1 MRSVLSA
8 PELLQASSLLQA
20 KTLLQGGSLLQAKT
34 LQARTLL
41 QDALSQVP
49 LLLAKTSDIHQRYL
63 S

>member
-8 PELLQASSLLQA
+8 QALLQASSLLQA
-20 KTLLQGGSLLQAKT
+20 QALLQGGSLLQAKT

-41 QDALSQVP
+41 QDAMSQGP
-49 LLLAKTSDIHQRYL
+49 LLLARPCDIHQHQF